1 MKFLNRNET
10 SCFSFLTEMV
20 HFLIALVKKYFWS
33 PERAKSHFDYEKQG
47 WVTAVGN
54 LFHLLEK

>member
-1 MKFLNRNET
+1 
-10 SCFSFLTEMV
+10 MV
-20 HFLIALVKKYFWS
+20 HFLIALVKKYFWR